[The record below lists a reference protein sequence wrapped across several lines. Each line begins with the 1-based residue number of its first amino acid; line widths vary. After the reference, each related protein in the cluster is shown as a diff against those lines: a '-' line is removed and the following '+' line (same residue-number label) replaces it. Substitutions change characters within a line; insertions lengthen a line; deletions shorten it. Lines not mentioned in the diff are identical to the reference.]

1 MTKIMKT
8 NEELQAMTKEELVAY
23 AEALQNDIENQR
35 SITSVWYSNYNS
47 MKERIDAL
55 KCAIQST
62 LDLVRTDN
70 NII

>member
-1 MTKIMKT
+1 MTKTMKT

-23 AEALQNDIENQR
+23 AEELQKDVENQR
-35 SITSVWYSNYNS
+35 SLTSLWCRNYNS
-47 MKERIDAL
+47 MKERMDAL

>member
-1 MTKIMKT
+1 MKT
-8 NEELQAMTKEELVAY
+8 NEELESMTKEELVAY
-23 AEALQNDIENQR
+23 ALELQNDIENQR
-35 SITSVWYSNYNS
+35 RLTSVWYRNYNS

>member
-1 MTKIMKT
+1 MKTMKT
-8 NEELQAMTKEELVAY
+8 NEELQVMTKEELVAY
-23 AEALQNDIENQR
+23 AEELQKDIENQR
-35 SITSVWYSNYNS
+35 SLTSVWYSNYNS
-47 MKERIDAL
+47 MKERMDAL

>member
-1 MTKIMKT
+1 MKT
-8 NEELQAMTKEELVAY
+8 NEELESMTKEELVAY
-23 AEALQNDIENQR
+23 AQKLQTDVENCN
-35 SITSVWYSNYNS
+35 SLTSVWYSNYNS
-47 MKERIDAL
+47 MKERLDAL

>member
-1 MTKIMKT
+1 MKT
-8 NEELQAMTKEELVAY
+8 NEELESMTKEELVAY
-23 AEALQNDIENQR
+23 ALELQNDIENQR
-35 SITSVWYSNYNS
+35 SLTSVWYSNYNS
-47 MKERIDAL
+47 IKERMDAL

>member
-1 MTKIMKT
+1 MKT
-8 NEELQAMTKEELVAY
+8 NEELQVMTKEELVAY
-23 AEALQNDIENQR
+23 AEELQKDIENQK
-35 SITSVWYSNYNS
+35 SVTSVWYSNYNS

>member
-1 MTKIMKT
+1 MKT

-23 AEALQNDIENQR
+23 AQGLQNDIETQK
-35 SITSVWYSNYNS
+35 SLTSVWYSNYSS
-47 MKERIDAL
+47 MKERMDAL

-62 LDLVRTDN
+62 LDLVRTDD